1 MQLLDARANPLLHVS
16 SRFARSSA
24 LELELSWESSSSM
37 RVALVL
43 WASSFTTEMQKTQ
56 FPMCDNIKESFWKD
70 DEQESS
76 ERDDRKKYL
85 PPNSTNSL
93 VLMKQTCL
101 AKNKSRWVGHMTFSE
116 LMILFTTSWSL
127 SPFPLGP
134 LQLNIT
140 LEIWLGKKKRDEYKI
155 L

>member
-1 MQLLDARANPLLHVS
+1 MQLLDARANPPLHVS

-101 AKNKSRWVGHMTFSE
+101 AKNKSRWVGHMTFRE